1 MHWNTTVHALS
12 AFPWHLLGA
21 KANFKYPISK
31 EFFVRYTITC
41 RFKVNL
47 ACHYFRFNQYFFWV
61 SNHWFWNGKNWPG
74 SNLRFFQVHYAIVLK
89 RQLWTWENI
98 WFDQTRT
105 FSRFKTN
112 LELKIP
118 DFWFT
123 LNRQLLRYSCD
134 PKFWLL
140 LRLKTKWWP
149 FWPSSTSAL
158 AIVWALFCVS
168 TASVASSSFP
178 LFMTFYPSIA
188 SWPAGLLA
196 ALVLP
201 PPQHK

>member
-1 MHWNTTVHALS
+1 MVTDGFIEERNEFE
-12 AFPWHLLGA
+12 FPA
-21 KANFKYPISK
+21 KTIFFLISQPWMLQQNSTSNLIGQTILK
-31 EFFVRYTITC
+31 EIDITHCVLIDSC

-47 ACHYFRFNQYFFWV
+47 GCHHFRFNQYFFWV

-74 SNLRFFQVHYAIVLK
+74 SNLRFFRVHYAIVLK

-123 LNRQLLRYSCD
+123 LNRQMSGSL
-134 PKFWLL
+134 
-140 LRLKTKWWP
+140 
-149 FWPSSTSAL
+149 
-158 AIVWALFCVS
+158 
-168 TASVASSSFP
+168 
-178 LFMTFYPSIA
+178 
-188 SWPAGLLA
+188 
-196 ALVLP
+196 
-201 PPQHK
+201 